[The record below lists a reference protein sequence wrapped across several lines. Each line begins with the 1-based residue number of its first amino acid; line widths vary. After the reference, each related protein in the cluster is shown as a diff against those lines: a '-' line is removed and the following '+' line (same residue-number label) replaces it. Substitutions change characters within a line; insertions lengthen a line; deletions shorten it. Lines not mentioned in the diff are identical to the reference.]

1 MPFSC
6 YCNNGKFRSTVNT
19 TLTVVTVA
27 GERPSVLLV
36 LCPSCWVC
44 AQPSLLSV
52 YQGNWFD
59 CGEGGT
65 DSPIPQAF
73 PSTPDLAWGF
83 GTRKTT
89 HPSYYNNIP
98 FGLVEETTA
107 ANIYFRGL
115 AFGNYFQFW
124 VLEAKIDWVRIKT
137 SSLEFFV
144 LINAQLSILYTLRR
158 KRVLLGNNSYN
169 LCNKSNPKYNKIYGR
184 EIKQKLFGPTPFL
197 KLNLDF
203 LRTKGPV
210 SNTILIPWMMLYLC
224 VMFLLC
230 SCALTTL

>member
-6 YCNNGKFRSTVNT
+6 YCNNGKFWSTVNT
-19 TLTVVTVA
+19 TWTAVTAA

-36 LCPSCWVC
+36 LCPSWWAC

-52 YQGNWFD
+52 YQGNRLD

-65 DSPIPQAF
+65 GSPIPQAF
-73 PSTPDLAWGF
+73 PTTPDLVWGF
-83 GTRKTT
+83 GTSILPNSGRKTT

-124 VLEAKIDWVRIKT
+124 VLEAKIDWGLRQ
-137 SSLEFFV
+137 V
-144 LINAQLSILYTLRR
+144 L
-158 KRVLLGNNSYN
+158 
-169 LCNKSNPKYNKIYGR
+169 
-184 EIKQKLFGPTPFL
+184 
-197 KLNLDF
+197 
-203 LRTKGPV
+203 
-210 SNTILIPWMMLYLC
+210 
-224 VMFLLC
+224 
-230 SCALTTL
+230 